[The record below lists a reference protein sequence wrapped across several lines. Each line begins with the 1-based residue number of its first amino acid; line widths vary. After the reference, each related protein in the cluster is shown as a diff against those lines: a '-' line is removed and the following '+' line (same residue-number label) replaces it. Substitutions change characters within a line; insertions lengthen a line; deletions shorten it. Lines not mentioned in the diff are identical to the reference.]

1 MTSPGGAAAPGG
13 LVRVAAALLLALA
26 ALAGV
31 AAAAAPAAAATPDP
45 ARGAVVVLG
54 VPDLQWSDLDPAN
67 TPAMWALAGRASLGD
82 LSVRTAVR
90 SARCLDAW
98 LTLGSGNRARGAHGP
113 AKDDGVGASC
123 DAAVPRP
130 VDRAAVRTLQQAQA
144 GTHFGVRVGA
154 LGAALHRAGL
164 RTAAFGGPGAQ
175 LAAMDRSGRVDVTGP
190 ADPQALAA
198 ALPGVALAV
207 VELPQV
213 YDAEAAASHAAGF
226 DRGVEPG
233 GPAYHPP
240 TDAQRAAAL
249 AGPRRAALHRVDAEI
264 GRLLAAVRPQDTV
277 LLLGLSD
284 GSLGGPHLHVAMA
297 AGPGFPA
304 GYLGS
309 ASTGRAPFVQLI
321 DAAPTVLDVLGVPTP
336 ASMVGQPWFAA
347 GPRQGTLAGSVASM
361 VDANDAARNMSR
373 SRGGFLDLMIISMIV
388 VTLATAAAVGLGR
401 FQRPRRSPVRPVLEF
416 LAYGV
421 ATMPV
426 ASWLAQPL
434 HWYRHGA
441 GALYAI
447 VAVISL
453 AVAAA
458 AFALARATRPWAGAA
473 VVSAVTAAVLSG
485 DLLTGTHL
493 QLSSV
498 LGDSPLVAGRFR
510 GVGNAM
516 FGVYA
521 GAMLLLAGIAGQRFA
536 PGRRGLRPA
545 LVAGGIGALA
555 VLLDGAPPFGDDFGG
570 ALALG
575 PAVAVLVLLVSG
587 LRTSWRRIVG
597 VVVAGLVPVVAFAL
611 YDYSLP
617 PERQSHIGR
626 FVGQLLHGDAFTVVW
641 RKAQANLGSL
651 TTSIY
656 RWPVLAAIILVAV
669 MVWRMALR
677 EVTEERPAV
686 RAALWAVLIAAVLG
700 AALNDSG
707 IVVPGTLVVLV
718 APLLAAAWLRL
729 LAQRRDWLPAARE
742 SLDDA
747 ASSSDIV
754 TNS

>member
-1 MTSPGGAAAPGG
+1 MTSPGGAAPGG
-13 LVRVAAALLLALA
+13 RSRVWAALLVALA
-26 ALAGV
+26 ALLGVAAVAGP
-31 AAAAAPAAAATPDP
+31 AAAAAPEPS
-45 ARGAVVVLG
+45 RGAIVVLG

-67 TPAMWALAGRASLGD
+67 TPAMWALAGRAGLGD

-113 AKDDGVGASC
+113 AMDDGVGASC
-123 DAAVPRP
+123 DAAVPQP
-130 VDRAAVRTLQQAQA
+130 PGRAAVRTLQQAQA

-175 LAAMDRSGRVDVTGP
+175 LAAMDRSGQVDVTGP
-190 ADPQALAA
+190 AVPQALAA
-198 ALPGVALAV
+198 ALPTVALAV

-213 YDAEAAASHAAGF
+213 YDEEAAASHSAGF
-226 DRGVEPG
+226 DQGVAPG
-233 GPAYHPP
+233 GAAYHPP
-240 TDAQRAAAL
+240 TDAERAAAL
-249 AGPRRAALHRVDAEI
+249 AAPRRAASHRVDTEV

-297 AGPGFPA
+297 AGPGFPS

-309 ASTGRAPFVQLI
+309 ASTGRVPFVQLI
-321 DAAPTVLDVLGVPTP
+321 DAAPTILDVLGVPTP
-336 ASMVGQPWFAA
+336 SSMVGQPWFSA
-347 GPRQGTLAGSVASM
+347 GPREGTLASTVAAM

-373 SRGGFLDLMIISMIV
+373 SRGGFLDLMVISMIV
-388 VTLATAAAVGLGR
+388 VTLGATSLVAVRR
-401 FQRPRRSPVRPVLEF
+401 FQRPRRNPARPVLEF

-447 VAVISL
+447 VAVITL
-453 AVAAA
+453 VVAGA

-473 VVSAVTAAVLSG
+473 LVAAVTGIVLSA
-485 DLLTGTHL
+485 DLVTGTHL

-521 GAMLLLAGIAGQRFA
+521 GSMLLLAGIAAQRSA

-587 LRTSWRRIVG
+587 LRMSWRRIVG
-597 VVVAGLVPVVAFAL
+597 VVAVGLVPVVAFAL

-617 PERQSHIGR
+617 PDRQSHIGR

-641 RKAQANLGSL
+641 RKAQANVGSL
-651 TTSIY
+651 ASSVY
-656 RWPVLAAIILVAV
+656 RWPVLVAILLVAV
-669 MVWRMALR
+669 MVWRHALR
-677 EVTEERPAV
+677 DVTEDRPAV
-686 RAALWAVLIAAVLG
+686 RAGLWAVLIAAVVG

-729 LAQRRDWLPAARE
+729 LAQRGDWLPAARE